1 MRSRFIPAVLLLAV
15 AQAAFAQVQLIQ
27 NGWFESTSQAPW
39 VLSGTGVGIV
49 SGTNANGGFGYDG
62 DPQYLSMGNSS
73 GQVQTASQTITF
85 PTNLI
90 GATLSLYYQ
99 TVSTD
104 PAGDDLLE
112 FDIVDANNN
121 LVMRLAYTYSAY
133 PTSAYTYGYAP
144 YTTNFISYTESGV
157 LSSYA
162 GETVKV
168 LFYVETDSTNGSL
181 TSFDIDDVSL
191 VAGTTAD
198 IPSNDNFTNATPI
211 LSSSISEDVNTT
223 YASKE
228 TGEPNH
234 AGNAGGHSLW
244 WTWAAPSIG
253 TVSINTTDGSF
264 DTLLAVY
271 TGSTLTA
278 LTNVTSDDGIN
289 NGSGMAGVAFN
300 VLQPGTVF
308 HIALDGYNGQSGSAV
323 FNFSFSPDKTIPTV
337 AFTSPKAGADV
348 TNSTVVVQ
356 GTADDNVDVAAV
368 YYRLENAAG
377 TNAYAPATILSNSA
391 GANAWSVGKD
401 TAAWEATVTNLI
413 PGPNTV
419 RIEAVDTSSNVATVT
434 RVFNNVTPAPLAL
447 ATNGRGAISIS
458 GAAAIASPTNGQ
470 LLDVGYTYVLTA
482 KAAAGFA
489 FTNWTGSIETNSKS
503 VSFIMAPD
511 LSFTANFVDVEKPTL
526 SVTLPTA
533 NERWSNS
540 SLFQIAGKAADN
552 VAVSNVLY
560 QFDGGNWTQATPSNG
575 TWSNWRT
582 DDVTLTTGLNTV
594 RAYAVDTSGNIST
607 NTNIISFYYI
617 VALPLVVQTNTLG
630 RGTISPD
637 YNNRSLVIKSNYVI
651 TATAAAGFK
660 FTNWTG
666 GTNPPYSVL
675 TNNARL
681 SFQMETNLTLIAN
694 FVDVTPPSVTV
705 TSPAAG
711 QRWSNST
718 FTAAGTAKDN
728 VQVSNVFC
736 QLNSNG
742 WTPATNVP
750 GDTNWAH
757 WTATLTNLESTNL
770 FEAYSVA
777 ITGNISPT
785 NKVTFFYIPSA
796 TLAVTNNG
804 NGKITPVD
812 NGRLL
817 AIGTNY
823 TLTASAG
830 HDWIFSNWVA
840 SGSTNFVSNSPKLTF
855 TMQSNLALAA
865 NFVTNVFLAAQ
876 GTYNGL
882 FAPANAPR
890 QQTNSGAITLSVTST
905 GALSGKLTLGTN
917 TPSLTGQ
924 FDPAGVAAIT
934 TPRKGQS
941 NLITTLQ
948 LDFAGQT
955 VAGSVTDGSFVA
967 QVIADLDVFNS
978 TRKATNYEGHYT
990 FIIPGTNDPGVGP
1003 LGTSCGTVTV
1013 SPSGAVTFTV
1023 SLADGTTAPVNP
1035 SSVVSKDGWWPFY
1048 LPLYSGNGSLWSWNG
1063 FTNVTNGVVI
1073 FSTNASW
1080 INATNA
1086 SKTAQYRAGFTNET
1100 ASILG
1105 SAFNPTNEP
1114 LLALSNGQ
1122 VTLQDTNWPTITN
1135 QLTLASNNAIT
1146 LTNAADTNKLALT
1159 INKTNG
1165 VISGAFVNPANSKQT
1180 LNISGVLLQNETN
1193 AQGCFIGTNQNGT
1206 FLLVPQ

>member
-1 MRSRFIPAVLLLAV
+1 MRSRIIPAVLLLAFV
-15 AQAAFAQVQLIQ
+15 QAALAQVQLIQ
-27 NGWFESTSQAPW
+27 NGWFDSTSQAPW
-39 VLSGTGVGIV
+39 VLSGTGLNIL
-49 SGTNANGGFGYDG
+49 SGTNNNGGYGYDG
-62 DPQYLSMGNSS
+62 DAHYLSMGNSP
-73 GQVQTASQTITF
+73 GQVQTAYQTITF

-90 GATLSLYYQ
+90 GATLSFYYQ
-99 TVSTD
+99 IVSTD
-104 PAGDDLLE
+104 PNYDDTLTIYLT
-112 FDIVDANNN
+112 DASNNV
-121 LVMRLAYTYSAY
+121 LQQLGSI
-133 PTSAYTYGYAP
+133 TSASITDGYAGG
-144 YTTNFISYTESGV
+144 YAEAATNFTSYTESGD
-157 LSSYA
+157 LSSYV
-162 GETVKV
+162 GETVRV
-168 LFYVETDSTNGSL
+168 LFYVTTDTNYGDL
-181 TSFDIDDVSL
+181 TSFDIDDVTL

-228 TGEPNH
+228 TGEFDH

-244 WTWAAPSIG
+244 WTWTAPSIG
-253 TVSINTTDGSF
+253 SVSVNTTGGSF
-264 DTLLAVY
+264 YTLLAVY
-271 TGSTLTA
+271 AGSSLTA

-289 NGSGMAGVAFN
+289 NDSGMAGVGFN

-323 FNFSFSPDKTIPTV
+323 FNFRFSTNTASPTV
-337 AFTSPKAGADV
+337 EFTSPTAGADV
-348 TNSTVVVQ
+348 TNSTMVVQ

-368 YYRLENAAG
+368 YCRLENDAG
-377 TNAYAPATILSNSA
+377 TNAYAPATILTNSA

-401 TAAWEATVTNLI
+401 TATWEATVTNLI

-419 RIEAVDTSSNVATVT
+419 RIKAVDTSSNVATAT
-434 RVFNNVTPAPLAL
+434 RVFNYVTAAPLAL
-447 ATNGRGAISIS
+447 AANGRGAISIS

-470 LLDVGYTYVLTA
+470 LLDIGYAYVLTA
-482 KAAAGFA
+482 KPAAGFA

-511 LSFTANFVDVEKPTL
+511 LCFTANFVDVEKPTL
-526 SVTLPTA
+526 SVTSPTA
-533 NERWSNS
+533 NEHWSNS

-560 QFDGGNWTQATPSNG
+560 QFDGGSWTQAVPGDS
-575 TWSNWRT
+575 TWSNWT
-582 DDVTLTTGLNTV
+582 ADVTLTTGLNTV

-607 NTNIISFYYI
+607 NTNIISFYFI
-617 VALPLVVQTNTLG
+617 VALPIVVQTNTYG

-705 TSPAAG
+705 TSPTAN
-711 QRWSNST
+711 QRWSNSI

-728 VQVSNVFC
+728 VQVSNVWC

-742 WTPATNVP
+742 WTLATP
-750 GDTNWAH
+750 GDTNWTH
-757 WTATLTNLESTNL
+757 WTATLTNLESANL

-777 ITGNISPT
+777 VTGNISPT
-785 NKVTFFYIPSA
+785 NEVHFLYIPSA
-796 TLAVTNNG
+796 TLAVSTNG
-804 NGKITPVD
+804 LGGITPVD

-830 HDWIFSNWVA
+830 QNWIFSNWVA
-840 SGSTNFVSNSPKLTF
+840 GGSANFVSNSPKLTF

-882 FAPANAPR
+882 FAPTNAPR
-890 QQTNSGAITLSVTST
+890 QQANSGAITLSVTSN
-905 GALSGKLTLGTN
+905 GAFSGKLTLGTN
-917 TPSLTGQ
+917 RPSLTGQ
-924 FDPAGVAAIT
+924 FDPAGAAAIS

-978 TRKATNYEGHYT
+978 ARKATNYEGHYT
-990 FIIPGTNDPGVGP
+990 FIIPGTNDPGAGP
-1003 LGTSCGTVTV
+1003 LGTSWGTVTV

-1023 SLADGTTAPVNP
+1023 NLADGTTAPVNP

-1048 LPLYSGNGSLWSWNG
+1048 LPLYGGNGSLWSWNC
-1063 FTNVTNGVVI
+1063 FTNITNGGV
-1073 FSTNASW
+1073 FSPANASW

-1100 ASILG
+1100 AWIFG

-1114 LLALSNGQ
+1114 LLGLSNGQ
-1122 VTLQDTNWPTITN
+1122 VMLQGVNWPFTITN

-1146 LTNAADTNKLALT
+1146 LTNAADTNKLALK

-1165 VISGAFVNPANSKQT
+1165 VISGAFANPANSRQT
-1180 LNISGVLLQNETN
+1180 LGISGVLLQNATN
-1193 AQGCFIGTNQNGT
+1193 AQGYFIGTNQNGA
-1206 FLLVPQ
+1206 FLLVPE